1 MDIANFKLQI
11 GLRVSLSRTPKVRIV
26 TRDRDLCSPRARA
39 TNTNRAFAF
48 ILPFALLMLSACV
61 SFQAGGEIQ
70 HGRMALMYGD
80 PNVALAHFQRAAEI
94 DPNYRYDFSILS
106 QGVWT
111 YVGRAYYA
119 AGKFSE
125 ARNAL
130 ERAHSRYGDDY
141 LAQLYLGLV
150 LARDGDRPRGLKEMT
165 AGFKGLED
173 WFNHLDRYH
182 PYARFWDPGGQ
193 IRSEIQRSLA
203 MVSGKESNWQEL
215 IASGEWLGKTME
227 EEIDLSERQRRFEE
241 TRDGDDR
248 DGNQP

>member
-1 MDIANFKLQI
+1 MKTKNANLEMKNAKCKILTFAICSLQF
-11 GLRVSLSRTPKVRIV
+11 VFVLSG
-26 TRDRDLCSPRARA
+26 
-39 TNTNRAFAF
+39 
-48 ILPFALLMLSACV
+48 CV

-70 HGRMALMYGD
+70 HGRTALMFGD

-94 DPNYRYDFSILS
+94 SPDYRYDFSILS

-125 ARNAL
+125 ARNVL
-130 ERAHSRYGDDY
+130 ERARSRYADDY

-150 LARDGDRPRGLKEMT
+150 LGRDGDRQRGLKEIGGALT
-165 AGFKGLED
+165 GLGD
-173 WFNHLDRYH
+173 WFDHLDRYH
-182 PYARFWDPGGQ
+182 PEAPYWDPGRQ
-193 IRSEIQRSLA
+193 IRAEIQKNLA
-203 MVSGKESNWQEL
+203 MTSGKDIQWSQL
-215 IASGEWLGKTME
+215 IANGEWLGKAME